1 MRKYSLLAFVCILLI
16 SSSKLA
22 NGEITG
28 NVTVNE
34 NLFVTFE
41 FRGLDQ
47 AIYDQARTQLTAQS
61 IPETI
66 ASNMGKTNQTVLWG
80 TASIEHDDSSRTIRN
95 SFYLGGSA
103 IVSLTLNRT
112 SLKRIYEVKTTWMK
126 FKVSLA
132 DNFFIDFA
140 QHLTKPIAEWQKT
153 DSTTFY
159 YENWNTGTLDI
170 LFYLTLP
177 TSASEVRTQG
187 DSVFYE
193 GPPALED
200 QLFGTP
206 FLILIALAV
215 ALLIILL
222 YRKTR

>member
-1 MRKYSLLAFVCILLI
+1 M
-16 SSSKLA
+16 
-22 NGEITG
+22 
-28 NVTVNE
+28 
-34 NLFVTFE
+34 
-41 FRGLDQ
+41 D
-47 AIYDQARTQLTAQS
+47 
-61 IPETI
+61 
-66 ASNMGKTNQTVLWG
+66 KTNQTVLWG
-80 TASIEHDDSSRTIRN
+80 TASIEHDDASRTIRN

-103 IVSLTLNRT
+103 IVSLTVNKT
-112 SLKRIYEVKTTWMK
+112 SLKRIYEVKTNWMK
-126 FKVSLA
+126 FKVNLA
-132 DNFFIDFA
+132 DNFSIDFA

-153 DSTTFY
+153 DATTFY

-177 TSASEVRTQG
+177 ASASEVRAQG

-200 QLFGTP
+200 QLLGTP

-222 YRKTR
+222 YRKAR